1 MLPKKGGGKMDA
13 VALLM
18 RFGLTNQ
25 EARVYC
31 VLCAE
36 GKKTGYEAAKATGI
50 SRSNVYTA
58 LAGLVEKGAACLSE
72 ENVTR
77 YSAVSAAEFC
87 DGRIESLRRGR
98 DELIRALPARIEDSG
113 GYLTVVGETNIVGR
127 MRAMLRGAEMRVYA
141 SMSARI
147 TEMLRPELE
156 DALKR
161 GLKVVLITEPAF
173 QMEGAIVWRTEK
185 KQRQIRLIVDSS
197 CVLTGDLSAGE
208 FSTCLYS
215 RKKNL
220 TDLFKEDLKNEIR
233 LIQLTEGNQQ

>member
-1 MLPKKGGGKMDA
+1 MDA
-13 VALLM
+13 AALLT

-31 VLCAE
+31 ALCAE
-36 GKKTGYEAAKATGI
+36 GKLSGYEAAKATGI

-72 ENVTR
+72 ENVAR
-77 YSAVSAAEFC
+77 YSAVPAEEFC
-87 DGRIESLRRGR
+87 DGRIESLRRCR
-98 DELIRALPARIEDSG
+98 DELICALPARLESAE
-113 GYLTVVGETNIVGR
+113 GYLTVAGEENIVSK
-127 MRAMLRGAEMRVYA
+127 MRAMLRGAELRVYA

-147 TEMLRPELE
+147 IGMLRPEFE
-156 DALKR
+156 DALRR
-161 GLKVVLITEPAF
+161 GLKVVLITEEEPG
-173 QMEGAIVWRTEK
+173 MEGAVVWRSEK
-185 KQRQIRLIVDSS
+185 KRRQIRLIVDSS
-197 CVLTGDLSAGE
+197 CVLTGDLDDGE

-233 LIQLTEGNQQ
+233 LIRLTEGKQQ

>member
-1 MLPKKGGGKMDA
+1 MDA
-13 VALLM
+13 VTLLM

-25 EARVYC
+25 EARVYRT
-31 VLCAE
+31 LCAE
-36 GKKTGYEAAKATGI
+36 GKMTGYEAAKATGI

-72 ENVTR
+72 ETVTR
-77 YSAVSAAEFC
+77 YSPVPAEEFC
-87 DGRIESLRRGR
+87 DGRIESLRRVR
-98 DELIRALPARIEDSG
+98 DELIRALPARLGDAE
-113 GYLTVVGETNIVGR
+113 GYLTVVGEENIVGR
-127 MRAMLRGAEMRVYA
+127 MRAMLRGAKMRIYA

-147 TEMLRPELE
+147 TELLRPELE

-161 GLKVVLITEPAF
+161 GLKVVLITEPSF
-173 QMEGAIVWRTEK
+173 RMEGTVVWCSEK

-197 CVLTGDLSAGE
+197 CVLTGDLSDGE

-220 TDLFKEDLKNEIR
+220 TDLFKEDLKNEIT
-233 LIQLTEGNQQ
+233 LIRLTEGKQQ

>member
-1 MLPKKGGGKMDA
+1 MDT
-13 VALLM
+13 VALLT

-36 GKKTGYEAAKATGI
+36 GKLTGYEAAKATGI

-58 LAGLVEKGAACLSE
+58 LAGLVEKGAACLLE

-77 YSAVSAAEFC
+77 YSAVPAEEFC
-87 DGRIESLRRGR
+87 DGRIEALRRYRG
-98 DELIRALPARIEDSG
+98 ELIHALPARLESTD
-113 GYLTVVGETNIVGR
+113 GYLTVVGEENIAAK
-127 MRAMLRGAEMRVYA
+127 MRAMLRGAELRVYA

-147 TEMLRPELE
+147 IGMLRPEFE

-161 GLKVVLITEPAF
+161 GLKVVLITEDEPG
-173 QMEGAIVWRTEK
+173 MEGAIVWHSEK
-185 KQRQIRLIVDSS
+185 KRRQIRLIVDSS
-197 CVLTGDLSAGE
+197 CVLTGDLDDGE

-233 LIQLTEGNQQ
+233 LIQLTEGKQQ

>member
-1 MLPKKGGGKMDA
+1 MDA
-13 VALLM
+13 TALLM

-25 EARVYC
+25 EARVYRT
-31 VLCAE
+31 LCAE
-36 GKKTGYEAAKATGI
+36 GKMTGYEAAKATGI

-77 YSAVSAAEFC
+77 YSAVPAEEFC

-98 DELIRALPARIEDSG
+98 DELMRALPARVGDTE
-113 GYLTVVGETNIVGR
+113 GYLTVVGEENITGR

-147 TEMLRPELE
+147 TELLRPELE
-156 DALKR
+156 AALKR
-161 GLKVVLITEPAF
+161 GLKVVLITEPCF
-173 QMEGAIVWRTEK
+173 RMEGAVVWRSEK

-197 CVLTGDLSAGE
+197 CVLTGDLDDGE

-220 TDLFKEDLKNEIR
+220 TDLFKEDLKNEIT
-233 LIQLTEGNQQ
+233 LIRLTEGKQK

>member
-1 MLPKKGGGKMDA
+1 MDA
-13 VALLM
+13 IALLM

-25 EARVYC
+25 EARAYRI
-31 VLCAE
+31 LCAE
-36 GKKTGYEAAKATGI
+36 GEMTGYEAAKATGI

-58 LAGLVEKGAACLSE
+58 LAGLVEKGAAYLSE

-77 YSAVSAAEFC
+77 YSAVPAQEFC
-87 DGRIESLRRGR
+87 DGRIESLRRER
-98 DELIRALPARIEDSG
+98 DELICALPGRVESSE
-113 GYLTVVGETNIVGR
+113 GYLTVVGEENIVGR

-147 TEMLRPELE
+147 TEMLRTELE
-156 DALKR
+156 NALKR

-173 QMEGAIVWRTEK
+173 QMEGAVVWRSEK

-197 CVLTGDLSAGE
+197 CVLTGDRSAGE

-233 LIQLTEGNQQ
+233 LIRLTEGKQQ